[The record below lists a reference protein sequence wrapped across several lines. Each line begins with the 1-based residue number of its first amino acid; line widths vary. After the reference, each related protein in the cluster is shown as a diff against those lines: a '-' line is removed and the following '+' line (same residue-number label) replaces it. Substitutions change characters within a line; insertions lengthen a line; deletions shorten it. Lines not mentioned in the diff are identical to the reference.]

1 MSKGTT
7 NNQIQLKRVEV
18 HSINDNE
25 SRVEV
30 ELSLNE
36 RSELVEKT
44 SATDLSSQ
52 LMTIGLATLECIK
65 LLISRPLECQINY
78 VKQMSGKQNTPD
90 SIETLIRV
98 KENGKENLLNGNS
111 LITDSIYKATA
122 LSLLNALARLLEKM
136 TELQQQRE
144 RVGRTGALVLPNL
157 INNVETINDANE
169 NTLSNSKDTNNLPI
183 HKEPSTDELINFAQA
198 KELFSQAEILIRK
211 GNYTV
216 AKQILKEAISL
227 DSTQA
232 DYHCQLAISLAN
244 LGETEE
250 AEKSLL
256 KAIEIDPNSAIC
268 QTELGLFYK
277 EVGRIDK
284 AQISLEKAVELG
296 ADARAKRA
304 LATVKEL
311 ICVFDPEKE
320 KFLQQKQELKAITSS
335 LKLKNDQT
343 GLRALLLGA
352 INTKT
357 IAIFLS
363 AVLVLVSAGVGIVY
377 LYNYLTIT
385 TGNKISDADLENPR
399 YKAIKIV
406 SDFPSSI
413 KGLSVGEQIEKYIKE
428 QNIKEYTWVAAPDK
442 TGQYLVVVTFNKNG
456 KEETAIW
463 AVDLTKKICK
473 AESTLAK
480 QFSGG

>member
-1 MSKGTT
+1 MSKNI
-7 NNQIQLKRVEV
+7 NNQIQLKQVEV

-30 ELSLNE
+30 ELCLNE

-44 SATDLSSQ
+44 TATDLSSQ

-65 LLISRPLECQINY
+65 LLLSRPLECQINY
-78 VKQMSGKQNTPD
+78 VKQISGKQNTRD
-90 SIETLIRV
+90 SIETLVRV
-98 KENGKENLLNGNS
+98 RENGKEILLNGSS
-111 LITDSIYKATA
+111 LITDSIYKATV

-144 RVGRTGALVLPNL
+144 RVGRTGALVIPNL
-157 INNVETINDANE
+157 INVGTVSINDANE
-169 NTLSNSKDTNNLPI
+169 NTLSNSKNVNDLSMD
-183 HKEPSTDELINFAQA
+183 EESTTDKLANVIQA
-198 KELFSQAEILIRK
+198 KELFIQAEALIRK

-216 AKQILKEAISL
+216 AKQTLKEAISL
-227 DSTQA
+227 DNTQA
-232 DYHCQLAISLAN
+232 NYHCQLGISLAN
-244 LGETEE
+244 LGENEE
-250 AEKSLL
+250 AEKLLL
-256 KAIEIDPNSAIC
+256 KATEIDPNSAIC

-277 EVGRIDK
+277 EIGRIDK
-284 AQISLEKAVELG
+284 AQILLEKAVELG

-320 KFLQQKQELKAITSS
+320 KFLQEKQELKTITGS
-335 LKLKNDQT
+335 LKTKNNQDPS
-343 GLRALLLGA
+343 LFSKA

-357 IAIFLS
+357 IAIFFT
-363 AVLVLVSAGVGIVY
+363 AILVLISASIGIVY
-377 LYNYLTIT
+377 LYNYLVIT
-385 TGNKISDADLENPR
+385 TRNQISDADLENPR

-406 SDFPSSI
+406 SDFPSTK
-413 KGLSVGEQIEKYIKE
+413 KGLSVGEQIEQYIKE

-442 TGQYLVVVTFNKNG
+442 TGQYIVVVTFNKNG

-463 AVDLTKKICK
+463 TVDLTKKICK
-473 AESTLAK
+473 AESGLAK
-480 QFSGG
+480 QFSGS